1 MSMALDFPDT
11 LRPMAGNRLAADRR
25 PETRS
30 AGDYRRP
37 ARLGYCV
44 IALTFGGLGGWA
56 ALAPLASA
64 TVASGQVA
72 IESDRKPIQ
81 HLEGGILR
89 EILVHEAE
97 HVAAG
102 QVLFRLEPVQ
112 AAANHASLRKQLD
125 ADQVQEARLLA
136 ERDDRPTITLPPE
149 IGARASDPGVAA
161 ILADETRQFA
171 EHRRTADN
179 DVKLLQA
186 RIEQAD
192 RDASGKRTQQAL
204 LKQQLDSYETE
215 LKGLADLVR
224 KGFYPRNKMN
234 VMDRERLRI
243 AGELKGIDNDIDHD
257 QGTDEEARLQIQ
269 QIRQRNVE
277 AASSQLAE
285 VRSKMADLAEKLTI
299 AKDVLARQDV
309 RAPKA
314 GIIQAIKVHAV
325 GAVLRGG
332 EDIADLVT
340 AADGLVVTAR
350 VSPADIQNAV
360 AGQRTEI
367 RFPSMAHSQMQPAFG
382 RLESISADLVT
393 DEKTLQTYY
402 AARVVM
408 DPATLEPGVSERLVP
423 GMPADLLIING
434 EKTMLA
440 YLMDPVLNRMTK
452 TMRDR

>member
-1 MSMALDFPDT
+1 MSMALDFTDT
-11 LRPMAGNRLAADRR
+11 LRPMTGEYRRAGNRQV
-25 PETRS
+25 
-30 AGDYRRP
+30 GDYRRP
-37 ARLGYCV
+37 ARLGYLV

-64 TVASGQVA
+64 TVASGQIA

-81 HLEGGILR
+81 HLEGGIVR

-112 AAANHASLRKQLD
+112 AAANHAALRKQLD
-125 ADQVQEARLLA
+125 AYQVQEARLLT
-136 ERDDRPTITLPPE
+136 EREGKSDMAVPQE
-149 IGARASDPGVAA
+149 IEARASDPGVAA
-161 ILADETRQFA
+161 IVADETRQFA
-171 EHRRTADN
+171 EHRRTAEN
-179 DVKLLQA
+179 DVKLLQT

-192 RDASGKRTQQAL
+192 RDASGKQTQQAL

-243 AGELKGIDNDIDHD
+243 AGELKGVENDIDHD
-257 QGTDEEARLQIQ
+257 RGSSDEARLQIQ
-269 QIRQRNVE
+269 QIRQRNIE
-277 AASSQLAE
+277 AASSQLAD
-285 VRSKMADLAEKLTI
+285 VRSKMADLDEKLTV

-309 RAPKA
+309 RAPRA

-350 VSPADIQNAV
+350 VSPNDIQNVV

-367 RFPSMAHSQMQPAFG
+367 RFPTLGHSQKQPAFG
-382 RLESISADLVT
+382 RLDSISADLVT

-402 AARVVM
+402 AARVIM

-434 EKTMLA
+434 EKTLLA
-440 YLMDPVLNRMTK
+440 YLMDPVLNRLSK